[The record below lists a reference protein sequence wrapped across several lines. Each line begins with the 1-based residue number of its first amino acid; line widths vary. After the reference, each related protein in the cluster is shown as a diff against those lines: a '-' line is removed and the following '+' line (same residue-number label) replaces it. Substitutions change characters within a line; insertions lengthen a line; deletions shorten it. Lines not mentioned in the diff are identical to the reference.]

1 MFFALL
7 TLTLFSLNS
16 RVVINE
22 VMANPKGSSGPGK
35 PEDRNEFIELYNVS
49 DETVNLAGWRI
60 TDFDATDSIIAW
72 TDTTLLIKYLNVT
85 INSTFLAPHSFSLI
99 LDPEYTMTNP
109 LEGYIQ
115 PYDFPA
121 GVLILTVG
129 NTTIGDELQNN
140 DPILLFSPDSAET
153 TRFGTPFDTT
163 DSLPYSAGD
172 GISWERIAPNVEDQN
187 NNWKASIDPSGSSPG
202 RENSIIS
209 YQDLAIN
216 NFYPLPTQSDS
227 TGISFSITIRNQGY
241 QDAQDWSVTI
251 YNDLNINHKEDIGER
266 VGLLLGN
273 LLLAQTDTTLLY
285 TWLDPPQ
292 GENEVWAVIN
302 YSTDQDTTNNRMKTY
317 VHKSPAKEL
326 LQIPVNRFSPD
337 QDGYEDTL
345 SLRYE
350 VPELGGKLTIMIF
363 DLKGKEVT
371 TIIQTRLTEK
381 IGTAFW
387 DGKSQVGKTM
397 PTGIY
402 IIKLEY
408 KIGNKIYEEKKS
420 VVLAKKL

>member
-1 MFFALL
+1 
-7 TLTLFSLNS
+7 
-16 RVVINE
+16 
-22 VMANPKGSSGPGK
+22 
-35 PEDRNEFIELYNVS
+35 
-49 DETVNLAGWRI
+49 
-60 TDFDATDSIIAW
+60 
-72 TDTTLLIKYLNVT
+72 
-85 INSTFLAPHSFSLI
+85 
-99 LDPEYTMTNP
+99 
-109 LEGYIQ
+109 
-115 PYDFPA
+115 
-121 GVLILTVG
+121 
-129 NTTIGDELQNN
+129 
-140 DPILLFSPDSAET
+140 
-153 TRFGTPFDTT
+153 
-163 DSLPYSAGD
+163 
-172 GISWERIAPNVEDQN
+172 
-187 NNWKASIDPSGSSPG
+187 
-202 RENSIIS
+202 
-209 YQDLAIN
+209 LAIN